1 MKAKRVNEANSYL
14 TSPIFPRFISRK
26 RVQQE
31 QALQHADFL
40 EGHARSLGTNLPRF
54 MGALDLLKSEEI
66 GSNRKKYESGLFSGY
81 QRLLSDFFL
90 PGHDIP
96 ETI

>member
-1 MKAKRVNEANSYL
+1 MKPKRVNEANSYL

-40 EGHARSLGTNLPRF
+40 EGHARSLGTNLPRS

-66 GSNRKKYESGLFSGY
+66 GKNMNP
-81 QRLLSDFFL
+81 DFL
-90 PGHDIP
+90 PASNDSCPISSSRP
-96 ETI
+96 WP

>member
-40 EGHARSLGTNLPRF
+40 EGHAVWVPIFHGPWVPWT
-54 MGALDLLKSEEI
+54 
-66 GSNRKKYESGLFSGY
+66 Y
-81 QRLLSDFFL
+81 
-90 PGHDIP
+90 
-96 ETI
+96 